1 MSYELNRLM
10 QQYGVSTPALV
21 YGGMS
26 APVKPEA
33 DMLVYRPG
41 TQERIPL
48 EELQAKYDADLA
60 SYKAD
65 QQAYND
71 YSTQYRNRLTSTPM
85 YSRSQFGTGALPLDK
100 ASSAGYT
107 SATAPEGIGANQYY
121 ANIRDW
127 LQQHQSAT
135 PAEVSDAQ
143 RQWGVSN
150 EDIYRATGNYWGN
163 NVLGL
168 PKYSTPQMP
177 NLTGVLRESA
187 APAISSIAGQT
198 QAQTNIAPTWNGGG
212 SHGSDN
218 GFSALG
224 DAPDVGT
231 IGGGGYGSD
240 SDGSDGGD
248 SDGGDGYCMGG
259 LVKKYAEG
267 GEVDTSQA
275 GSDPQAL
282 PQLTGG
288 SNLSPELVD
297 LIRKD
302 AAAQGIADPVANFV
316 GSSKSTKF
324 GLSPLVPAGI
334 LARPASSFP
343 ALPTPQPDV
352 PTTRSTAGPLA
363 AMLSRYEQSPS
374 PYAEELHTARAR
386 SDKELGAFNEML
398 AKLAANPESA
408 GPSKAELYFRLAAA
422 FGAPTKTGSFMENA
436 ALAGAEMAA
445 HQKETRSAQSEAR
458 KQQLQ
463 LMLEA
468 QKMRA
473 TNAREDLATTRQLAA
488 DEAKTRSGFVR
499 DLLREELASGRPQS
513 EAGKAALD
521 AGLQKGTPEFNQ
533 FVNDYVKQK
542 LEGGNL
548 FKALSLGIQQQG
560 LDLRKSESAK
570 LTPAEVQL
578 KTETENA
585 LSSLDSAL
593 QDLNRAYQLNPN
605 TFGNTAI
612 ERAQRKLLQETGVKD
627 PKLSNTSEVENLLGS
642 QVMSK
647 LKTTF
652 GGAPTEGERA
662 ILMELEGAGSK
673 TPEDRAKIIQRAYK
687 AAKERRAREEKR
699 LNEIKSG
706 LYRSTDSTPGNLE

>member
-21 YGGMS
+21 YGGMA

-60 SYKAD
+60 NYNAD

-71 YSTQYRNRLTSTPM
+71 YSTQYRNRLASTPM
-85 YSRSQFGTGALPLDK
+85 YLAPQFGGSGSAVSAQTPQEAP
-100 ASSAGYT
+100 SAGYSYAT
-107 SATAPEGIGANQYY
+107 SPGGIGADQYY
-121 ANIRDW
+121 SNIRNW
-127 LQQHQSAT
+127 FNLHPGAT
-135 PAEVSDAQ
+135 GSEMTDAQ
-143 RQWGVSN
+143 RQWG
-150 EDIYRATGNYWGN
+150 I
-163 NVLGL
+163 
-168 PKYSTPQMP
+168 
-177 NLTGVLRESA
+177 
-187 APAISSIAGQT
+187 
-198 QAQTNIAPTWNGGG
+198 
-212 SHGSDN
+212 
-218 GFSALG
+218 
-224 DAPDVGT
+224 
-231 IGGGGYGSD
+231 SD
-240 SDGSDGGD
+240 SDVYKATGKYWGGTTLGIPKYNAPQLPD
-248 SDGGDGYCMGG
+248 LTKVSREPAAPLPATTNQTQLNVGPVLNSGDGYCMGG

-267 GEVDTSQA
+267 GEVDTDQT
-275 GSDPQAL
+275 GSDPQTL

-363 AMLSRYEQSPS
+363 AMLSKYEQSPS
-374 PYAEELHTARAR
+374 PYAEELRTARAR

-398 AKLAANPESA
+398 TKLAANPESA

-422 FGAPTKTGSFMENA
+422 FGAPTKTGNFMENA

-521 AGLQKGTPEFNQ
+521 AGLQKGTPEFNK
-533 FVNDYVKQK
+533 FVDNYVTKK
-542 LEGGNL
+542 LEGGDL
-548 FKALSLGIQQQG
+548 FKTLSLQLQQRG
-560 LDLRKSESAK
+560 VELKEAEAKK

-578 KTETENA
+578 KTETENTLA
-585 LSSLDSAL
+585 NLDSAMG
-593 QDLNRAYQLNPN
+593 DLRKAYQINPN
-605 TFGNTAI
+605 TFDNTKI
-612 ERAQRKLLQETGVKD
+612 ERAQRLALEEAGVKD
-627 PKLSNTSEVENLLGS
+627 PKLSATREVENLLAS
-642 QVMSK
+642 QALSK
-647 LKTTF
+647 LKATF
-652 GGAPTEGERA
+652 GGNPTEGERA
-662 ILMELEGAGSK
+662 ILMELEGANAK
-673 TPEDRAKIIQRAYK
+673 TVEARANIMQRAYK